1 MLSVFTKTN
10 FTQKFAKIILND
22 MKRQSTFSGRFESEI
37 LVYPAAMTPTWK
49 RAHSSN
55 VRALHVKL
63 EIGRSGIFGIHIVV

>member
-1 MLSVFTKTN
+1 
-10 FTQKFAKIILND
+10 